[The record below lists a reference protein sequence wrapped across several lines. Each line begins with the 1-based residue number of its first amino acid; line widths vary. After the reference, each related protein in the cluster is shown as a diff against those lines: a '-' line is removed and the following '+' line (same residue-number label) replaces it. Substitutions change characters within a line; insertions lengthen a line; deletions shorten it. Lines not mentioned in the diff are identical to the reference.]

1 MHVYREWPG
10 DYEIPGIGVPD
21 PWARK
26 SSRKA
31 GINDGEPAGGQDKF
45 GFGLRRYKFEIAR
58 LEGWADYEEWVAN
71 GSQGL
76 EDGGWIIPHDEIID
90 QWHEEHG
97 SRENVKL
104 RIVDGRACMQSKIGM
119 RADKVLLDLL
129 NEMGMSWEPA
139 SGADIN
145 IGEKIIEEAMKFV
158 IDRDKRML
166 QKPAFTISRN
176 CVNHIW
182 AFENYLGVD
191 GLKAACKE
199 PLDCCRY
206 VAQNGV
212 MNGGWSGNVMVLDPA
227 DNRNWFMG
235 WYRIGDGE
243 KLETGNL
250 KLERRVGRLAEGD
263 KFADR
268 IEAMGEGA
276 RGVDSRRICGNLRRW

>member
-1 MHVYREWPG
+1 MKLHVYREWPG
-10 DYEIPGIGVPD
+10 DYEVPGIGVPD

-58 LEGWADYEEWVAN
+58 LEGWVDYEEWVAN

-90 QWHEEHG
+90 QWHEGHG
-97 SRENVKL
+97 SRDDVKL
-104 RIVDGRACMQSKIGM
+104 RLVDGRACMQSKIGM
-119 RADKVLLDLL
+119 QADKALIDLL
-129 NEMGMSWEPA
+129 NEMGMGWEPA

-145 IGEKIIEEAMKFV
+145 IGEKLIEEMMKFTK
-158 IDRDKRML
+158 DRDGRMIL
-166 QKPAFTISRN
+166 SPMFTVSTN

-182 AFENYLGVD
+182 AFENYLGTD

-206 VAQNGV
+206 VAQHGV

-235 WYRIGDGE
+235 WYRVGDGE
-243 KLETGNL
+243 VRECANARM
-250 KLERRVGRLAEGD
+250 ERRGRTEQD
-263 KFADR
+263 RFASR
-268 IEAMGEGA
+268 IDAMGEGS
-276 RGVDSRRICGNLRRW
+276 RGADSRRMCGNLRRW